1 MVEFDRKLV
10 VKCPRFMDPLGYSN
24 GFQPCFFL
32 ETPMTFLN
40 SSLKHYIEDK
50 FLQTSYHQP
59 CGISMDFS
67 IFRVAE
73 KVAAF
78 FWNVWI

>member
-1 MVEFDRKLV
+1 M
-10 VKCPRFMDPLGYSN
+10 G
-24 GFQPCFFL
+24 
-32 ETPMTFLN
+32 PMTFLN
-40 SSLKHYIEDK
+40 SSLKRDIQDK

-67 IFRVAE
+67 IFQVAE
-73 KVAAF
+73 KVAEI